1 MPWWFAMQSS
11 ERGGGAHARTRGFT
25 LIEVLGAVLVL
36 GVLYTVLAGVAIEGL
51 HAEGTSMRRLEASLL
66 ADRLLVEL
74 EEQIAAGSMP
84 PIGVHEDE
92 EDIFDLAIAVRELEL
107 ASIVPPEPFGSD
119 REVRPASAAS
129 LFGNDSGTQPSRLRE
144 IDVRVTWLE
153 LDREISVQ
161 RTSYAFD
168 ASGLEGLFPEGG
180 EAPEEATTEED
191 DEIPQGLKDLGLDA
205 DAIEALKRGELPQN
219 LR

>member
-11 ERGGGAHARTRGFT
+11 EGICGARTRGFT

-51 HAEGTSMRRLEASLL
+51 RAEGTSMRRIEASLR
-66 ADRLLVEL
+66 ADRMLVEL

-84 PIGVHEDE
+84 PIGVFEEE
-92 EDIFDLAIAVRELEL
+92 EDIFDLSIAVRELDL
-107 ASIVPPEPFGSD
+107 ASITPPEPVGSD
-119 REVRPASAAS
+119 REVQRAGTAS

-144 IDVRVTWLE
+144 IDVRIAWLE
-153 LDREISVQ
+153 GDRELSVQ

-168 ASGLEGLFPEGG
+168 ASGLEDLFPEAG
-180 EAPEEATTEED
+180 EVPEDTAATEGD
-191 DEIPQGLKDLGLDA
+191 DEISQELKDFGLDA
-205 DAIEALKRGELPQN
+205 EAIEALKSRELPEG